1 MKKESVVFL
10 SLLVV
15 GIALRFAA
23 VNQLDW
29 FFGLGLHV
37 DEITY
42 VEGDSPPFERP
53 PGTYL
58 MAGLSENT
66 GMLRVIFSTLS
77 LVPGVALFFFRKRS
91 TGNALLAGAMA
102 VEPTLAFSG
111 LQVLPAAPAAAL
123 LSIAVISGKKYP
135 LLTGWF
141 IGCAALFRGEV
152 LLFVPVSL
160 FFLRPFRKYLLT
172 AGGILAAVVPVSAL
186 NFASGGQ
193 FAPGG
198 NGPLNMWIGSSW
210 DLLETPPGLEF
221 EQLMG
226 DNSFTDNVV
235 TALTEDFPGWVGRGF
250 QKAAAFFQIPGPGRN
265 IEAPRL
271 ILSTVL
277 TLFLPVTLLFLAF
290 GVSGFRKN
298 TATALIVTGIL
309 AAFLFFPSVRH
320 RSIFLP
326 AFAFS
331 VPYFRRRTA
340 LVSALLIIT
349 LSLFYSYPGSVRPG
363 LTEVL
368 VAEKQLGNGSFE
380 LAFENL
386 RKAEEQGYTGADIHS
401 VRGACIASSGG
412 GFHDALTEFGL
423 ALEIAPES
431 PTAWKNIAAVLWN
444 YGYREDAIEAAE
456 KAVSLNPALRNELSP
471 ILSSGVR

>member
-1 MKKESVVFL
+1 MKKESVIFI

-15 GIALRFAA
+15 GIVLRFTAIS
-23 VNQLDW
+23 QLDW

-58 MAGLSENT
+58 IAGLTEST
-66 GMLRVIFSTLS
+66 GVLRVIFSTLS
-77 LVPGVALFFFRKRS
+77 LVPAIALFFFRKRS
-91 TGNALLAGAMA
+91 TVNALLAGAMA

-123 LSIAVISGKKYP
+123 LTIALVSGKKNP

-152 LLFVPVSL
+152 LLFVPVSM
-160 FFLRPFRKYLLT
+160 FFLRPFKKYLIT
-172 AGGILAAVVPVSAL
+172 AGGILAAVIPVSAL

-210 DLLETPPGLEF
+210 KLLETPPGLEF

-226 DNSFTDNVV
+226 DTSFEDNVV
-235 TALTEDFPGWVGRGF
+235 EALTGDFPGWAERGF

-271 ILSTVL
+271 ILLTVL

-290 GVSGFRKN
+290 GISGFRKN
-298 TATALIVTGIL
+298 TATALMLTGIL
-309 AAFLFFPSVRH
+309 AAFVFFPSVRH

-331 VPYFRRRTA
+331 VPYFRKKTA
-340 LVSALLIIT
+340 LVSALFTIT
-349 LSLFYSYPGSVRPG
+349 VSLFYNYPGSVRPG

-368 VAEKQLGNGSFE
+368 IAEKHLGNGSFE

-386 RKAEEQGYTGADIHS
+386 RKAEEEGYAGADIHS
-401 VRGACIASSGG
+401 VKGACIASSGG
-412 GFHDALTEFGL
+412 EFHDAMAEFAL

-444 YGYREDAIEAAE
+444 YGYREDAVEAAE
-456 KAVSLNPALRNELSP
+456 KAVSLNPALRNELSL
-471 ILSSGVR
+471 IFSSVVR